1 LSIFL
6 PNVILSEALRLEV
19 GASEPWPTDV
29 QLYQPY
35 EVEQVLLPDNAN
47 ILTVQAF
54 LNMSNLEY
62 TIEMRS
68 NAEHM
73 SPSGR
78 LPFIRA
84 NKFIIAEVDP
94 IVSFVNTKGIT
105 LTGHLDAAQKA
116 DMRAYMSLVSNVL
129 GNAETYLTWMDNV
142 TYCEVTKPRYGSVYP
157 WPLNHILTW
166 QKKQLAYKR
175 LSALGWTAK
184 SLEEVYQEVEQCC
197 VALSE
202 RLDNQQYFFDDKP
215 TELDA
220 LVFGHL
226 FSILTTPLPDTRLA
240 SIVRSHKNLVEM
252 CQQID
257 KEYFDRLTSSKSSD
271 NFEKL

>member
-1 LSIFL
+1 MSS

-19 GASEPWPTDV
+19 GASEPWPHDV

-47 ILTVQAF
+47 ILTIQAF
-54 LNMSNLEY
+54 LNMCNLEY
-62 TIEMRS
+62 TIEMRA

-105 LTGHLDAAQKA
+105 LTSHLDASQKA

-142 TYCEVTKPRYGSVYP
+142 TYCEVTKPRYGSAYP

-166 QKKQLAYKR
+166 QKKQQAYKR

-240 SIVRSHKNLVEM
+240 SIVRGHKNLVEL

>member
-1 LSIFL
+1 MTS
-6 PNVILSEALRLEV
+6 PNVILSEAVRLEV
-19 GASEPWPTDV
+19 GASEPWPHDV

-54 LNMSNLEY
+54 LNMCNLEY

-105 LTGHLDAAQKA
+105 LTGHLDATQKA

-129 GNAETYLTWMDNV
+129 GNAETYLSWLDNV
-142 TYCEVTKPRYGSVYP
+142 TYCEVTKPRYGSTYP

-166 QKKQLAYKR
+166 QKKQQAFKR
-175 LSALGWTAK
+175 LSALGWTSK

-202 RLDNQQYFFDDKP
+202 RLDNQPYFFDDKP

-240 SIVRSHKNLVEM
+240 SIVRGHHNLVEL

>member
-1 LSIFL
+1 MYLI
-6 PNVILSEALRLEV
+6 
-19 GASEPWPTDV
+19 ASEPWPTDV
-29 QLYQPY
+29 QLYQPF

-47 ILTVQAF
+47 ILTVQAY

-129 GNAETYLTWMDNV
+129 GNAEVCTV
-142 TYCEVTKPRYGSVYP
+142 V
-157 WPLNHILTW
+157 I
-166 QKKQLAYKR
+166 
-175 LSALGWTAK
+175 
-184 SLEEVYQEVEQCC
+184 
-197 VALSE
+197 
-202 RLDNQQYFFDDKP
+202 
-215 TELDA
+215 
-220 LVFGHL
+220 
-226 FSILTTPLPDTRLA
+226 
-240 SIVRSHKNLVEM
+240 
-252 CQQID
+252 
-257 KEYFDRLTSSKSSD
+257 
-271 NFEKL
+271 

>member
-1 LSIFL
+1 MSS
-6 PNVILSEALRLEV
+6 PNVILSEALQLEV
-19 GASEPWPTDV
+19 GASEPWPGDV
-29 QLYQPY
+29 QLFQPF

-47 ILTVQAF
+47 ILAVQSF
-54 LNMSNLEY
+54 LNMTNLEY
-62 TIEMRS
+62 MIEMRA

-84 NKFIIAEVDP
+84 NKFVIAEMDP
-94 IVSFVNTKGIT
+94 IVAFVNTKGIT
-105 LTGHLDAAQKA
+105 LTEHLDASQKA

-129 GNAETYLTWMDNV
+129 GNAESYLSWMDPV
-142 TYCEVTKPRYGSVYP
+142 TYSEVTKPRYGSVYP
-157 WPLNHILTW
+157 WPLNHLLTW
-166 QKKQLAYKR
+166 QKKNQVYKR
-175 LSALGWTAK
+175 LAALGWTSK
-184 SLEEVYQEVEQCC
+184 NLEEVYQEVEQCC

-202 RLDNQQYFFDDKP
+202 RLDNQPYFFNEKP

-240 SIVRSHKNLVEM
+240 SIVRQHKNLVEL
-252 CQQID
+252 CQTID
-257 KEYFDRLTSSKSSD
+257 KEYFDRMTSSKSSD
-271 NFEKL
+271 NFEKIE